1 MLIDNIPAD
10 IEIVSD
16 IDIIAAGLSEVV
28 PTQETDLSV
37 ESVKKEYAIVGD
49 GLFAKATGDDTPD
62 WLMGTIDFAVNAR
75 LGSALSNLDATS
87 QQLIGAISEIE
98 LARNSYKEAINI
110 SATIDSVVASRVQ
123 QLQASIDGVEA
134 KVTEIDTAYVSETR
148 AAVIAGEQISASL
161 NTPSGALNGQ
171 ISRID
176 SILLQTNEDL
186 AEQYGILSDKDAE
199 NAWALG
205 LLITEAKVEAENSLS
220 TYSEEIALIIGP
232 GGSLVERVEDIE
244 AEFGGLSASLEEKF
258 VAFANPDGSA
268 GAKYTMNL
276 KTAGVIG
283 PNGLPATVIG
293 GMVLNNN
300 GTMMSAG
307 FDVDTFWIGRA
318 PASGTG
324 GIDGMRPFEII
335 GNTTYIKQAVIP
347 HISANKITTIGAN
360 PQEIFYIDGEGKTR
374 ISSDVID
381 TDMIQSKNW
390 SAANKTG
397 LQINLNTG
405 EFTIYGAQTSGSSGY
420 LSINNSGIR
429 IYDTRTA
436 AQPSIELVV

>member
-1 MLIDNIPAD
+1 MSIDNIPAD
-10 IEIVSD
+10 IEVVSD
-16 IDIIAAGLSEVV
+16 IDIIAVGLSEVV

-49 GLFAKATGDDTPD
+49 GLFAKVTGDDTPD
-62 WLMGTIDFAVNAR
+62 WLMGTIDFAINAR
-75 LGSALSNLDATS
+75 LDSALSNLDATS
-87 QQLIGAISEIE
+87 QQLIGAISKIE
-98 LARNSYKEAINI
+98 LARNSYEEAINI
-110 SATIDSVVASRVQ
+110 SATIDSVVATRVQ

-134 KVTEIDTAYVSETR
+134 KVTEIDTAYVSESR
-148 AAVIAGEQISASL
+148 AAVIAGEQIAASL

-171 ISRID
+171 ITRID

-186 AEQYGILSDKDAE
+186 AEQYDILSDKDAD

-205 LLITEAKVEAENSLS
+205 LLITEAKVESANALAA
-220 TYSEEIALIIGP
+220 YSEQVALIIGP
-232 GGSLVERVEDIE
+232 GGSLVERVEGIE
-244 AEFGGLSASLEEKF
+244 TELNGISAEVEEKF
-258 VAFANPDGSA
+258 VTFANPDGAA

-276 KTAGVIG
+276 KTAGVVG
-283 PNGLPATVIG
+283 PNGLPAAVIG

-300 GTMMSAG
+300 GTNVSAG
-307 FDVDTFWIGRA
+307 FDVDSFWIGRA
-318 PASGTG
+318 PVSGAG
-324 GIDGMRPFEII
+324 GIGGMRPFEII

-347 HISANKITTIGAN
+347 HISANKITTIGSN
-360 PQEIFYIDGEGKTR
+360 PQEIFYVDGEGKTR
-374 ISSDVID
+374 LSSDVIN

-420 LSINNSGIR
+420 LLINNNGIR

-436 AQPSIELVV
+436 IQPSIELSV